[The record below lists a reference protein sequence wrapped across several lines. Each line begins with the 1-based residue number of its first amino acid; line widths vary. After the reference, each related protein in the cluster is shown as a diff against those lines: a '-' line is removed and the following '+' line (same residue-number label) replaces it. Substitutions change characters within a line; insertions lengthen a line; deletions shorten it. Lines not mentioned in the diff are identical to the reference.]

1 MRRRTAMLDKLIST
15 VEVLGLGSAL
25 YLSITNYVLLL
36 SAETSNMVALH
47 GAAGL
52 GMLAVTVFILRYRA
66 DRLVATARSEAE
78 REAQAHLA
86 RLWKEYEQR

>member
-1 MRRRTAMLDKLIST
+1 
-15 VEVLGLGSAL
+15 
-25 YLSITNYVLLL
+25 
-36 SAETSNMVALH
+36 
-47 GAAGL
+47 
-52 GMLAVTVFILRYRA
+52 MLAVAVFILRYRA